1 MITKEE
7 AIEYFE
13 NHREDLFEL
22 CKKFDLKFPYENRE
36 ELFKYYHALEE
47 MKERFKEKSL
57 TTQYL

>member
-36 ELFKYYHALEE
+36 ELF
-47 MKERFKEKSL
+47 
-57 TTQYL
+57 